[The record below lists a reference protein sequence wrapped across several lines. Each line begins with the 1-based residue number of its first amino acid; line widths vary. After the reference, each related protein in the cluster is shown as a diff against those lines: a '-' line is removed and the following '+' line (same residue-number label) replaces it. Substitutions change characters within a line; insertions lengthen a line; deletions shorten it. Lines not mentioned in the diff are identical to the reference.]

1 MKYPFKENLMASYS
15 LSLILYGEILCEK
28 FMMMA
33 QSTPIY
39 LLIKLSFSKRGFDL
53 TINVW
58 DL

>member
-1 MKYPFKENLMASYS
+1 MASYS

-33 QSTPIY
+33 QFTPIY